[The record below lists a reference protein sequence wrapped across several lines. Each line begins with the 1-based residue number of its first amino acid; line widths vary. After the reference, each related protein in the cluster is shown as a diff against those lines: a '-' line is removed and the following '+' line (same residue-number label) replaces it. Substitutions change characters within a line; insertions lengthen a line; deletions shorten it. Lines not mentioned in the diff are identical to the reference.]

1 MKYITDD
8 DAAAKYQPK
17 GNYLTSH
24 QSLDGYV
31 NAINVSGSGNAVT
44 SVTKSGKTI
53 AIVKGATFLTSH
65 QSLAG
70 YATESWVKGLK
81 YITDADAAAKYQP
94 RGNYLTSHQSL
105 AAYIKTV
112 DADKKYLG
120 KTEKAASA
128 STADNAARVNG
139 HTVNADVPENAKF
152 TDTEYIIPTLSSAP
166 TSSTLTYIDN
176 GVAHLYRAGYM
187 CRVRDSSAEHGYK
200 FYQLYNVI
208 GTSTGIKAVW
218 GEISGGDYNETVTVT
233 LKSTVSSSD
242 SKLNGAVVTVK
253 NTMSGETQTQ
263 TWKGTPLVFKIPS
276 VNTYTVSVSS
286 ISEYAT
292 PLSQSYTAGVS
303 TSRNVIITYTKL
315 PLGVYIYDTDGHFT
329 LSENWDTANNSKA
342 VGVYVG
348 TENSHFVIAPTFNS
362 LGVNWGDT
370 GVAISGIVT
379 SEGVTEAQKDYAGEL
394 NTDKIIAQLG
404 IAVAQAAKYCRN
416 YTFKNGK
423 KGYLWSAGE
432 AMNACAN
439 QEAINVAMNKIGSK
453 YMTSNYWTSTQA
465 NASRAWKCDVYN
477 SEIFQ
482 DYKYNEIAVIAVC
495 SI

>member
-1 MKYITDD
+1 M
-8 DAAAKYQPK
+8 
-17 GNYLTSH
+17 
-24 QSLDGYV
+24 
-31 NAINVSGSGNAVT
+31 
-44 SVTKSGKTI
+44 
-53 AIVKGATFLTSH
+53 
-65 QSLAG
+65 
-70 YATESWVKGLK
+70 
-81 YITDADAAAKYQP
+81 
-94 RGNYLTSHQSL
+94 

-128 STADNAARVNG
+128 STADNASRVNG
-139 HTVNADVPENAKF
+139 HTVNANVPANAKF
-152 TDTEYIIPTLSSAP
+152 TDTEYVIPTLSSAP
-166 TSSTLTYIDN
+166 TSSTLTFTDN
-176 GVAHLYRAGYM
+176 GVTRSFKVGYM
-187 CRVRDSSAEHGYK
+187 CRVADSSAEHGYK
-200 FYQLYNVI
+200 FYQLYNI
-208 GTSTGIKAVW
+208 SGPNAVW
-218 GEISGGDYNETVTVT
+218 GEIAGGDYNETVTVT

-263 TWKGTPLVFKIPS
+263 TWNGTPLVFKIPS
-276 VNTYTVSVSS
+276 VNKYTVSVSS

-329 LSENWDTANNSKA
+329 LSKNWDTANNSKA

-348 TENSHFVIAPTFNS
+348 TENSQFVMAPTYNS
-362 LGVNWGDT
+362 SDLIWGDA
-370 GVAISGIVT
+370 GLAISGIVT

-404 IAVAQAAKYCRN
+404 IYVAQAAEYCRN

-439 QEAINVAMNKIGSK
+439 QEAINVAMDKIGSTDMK
-453 YMTSNYWTSTQA
+453 DNYWTSTQA
-465 NASRAWKCDVYN
+465 DASEAWKCDVYD
-477 SEIFQ
+477 SKIIK
-482 DYKYNEIAVIAVC
+482 DDKYNKIAVIAVC